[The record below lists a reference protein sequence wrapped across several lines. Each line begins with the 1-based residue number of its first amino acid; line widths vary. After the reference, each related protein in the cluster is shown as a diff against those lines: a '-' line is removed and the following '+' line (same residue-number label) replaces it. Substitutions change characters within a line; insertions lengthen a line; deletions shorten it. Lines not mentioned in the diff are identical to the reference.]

1 MAPTICSEKKP
12 RQIRANLKEIRRQ
25 PNTAA
30 NALLSTLATPGSAA
44 TNGSGTSSIINYVA
58 GGRTSSTLRVRG
70 QSDDSTADKSYTEPL
85 RGERLRME
93 DEEDEQ
99 ELSENFVSS
108 STMGPELVRAII
120 DEHMELDND
129 TLDEEDCE
137 VHSITGG
144 ARYDNDIAATNSNS
158 NSNNNN
164 HSSQARQML
173 HCTVKTVFPAPA
185 LSDKQLLTTH
195 TTNLSASNCNKNN
208 SHKRLYGS
216 DEEDTDSDTYS
227 SMCEIKKTEGLLSI
241 ALKTIKLVKRNQLL
255 QRRLAQ
261 LQVETSEF
269 IQSVMANP
277 ENRHIRGNM
286 NSPAT
291 TISSTPSSPSM
302 PSPSTESPLTPL
314 QSPTTT
320 TTTTQQ
326 SQNAAEA

>member
-25 PNTAA
+25 PNNAA
-30 NALLSTLATPGSAA
+30 NALLSTLATTGSAA

-58 GGRTSSTLRVRG
+58 GGRISSTLRVRG
-70 QSDDSTADKSYTEPL
+70 PSDDSAADISYTEPL
-85 RGERLRME
+85 RGERLHME
-93 DEEDEQ
+93 DEEDEH

-137 VHSITGG
+137 VHSITSG
-144 ARYDNDIAATNSNS
+144 ARYHNDIAATNSNS
-158 NSNNNN
+158 NNNK

-173 HCTVKTVFPAPA
+173 HCTVKTVFPAPT
-185 LSDKQLLTTH
+185 LSDKQMLATH
-195 TTNLSASNCNKNN
+195 TTNLSANKCNNN

-320 TTTTQQ
+320 TTTMQH

>member
-25 PNTAA
+25 PNTTA
-30 NALLSTLATPGSAA
+30 NALLSTLTTPGNAA

-58 GGRTSSTLRVRG
+58 GGRTSSTLRIRG
-70 QSDDSTADKSYTEPL
+70 PSDDSAADKSYTEPL
-85 RGERLRME
+85 RGERLHME
-93 DEEDEQ
+93 DEEDEH

-137 VHSITGG
+137 VHSITSG
-144 ARYDNDIAATNSNS
+144 ARYHNDIAATTS

-164 HSSQARQML
+164 HGSQARQML

-185 LSDKQLLTTH
+185 LSDKQLLATH
-195 TTNLSASNCNKNN
+195 TTNLSANNCNNN

-320 TTTTQQ
+320 TTMQQ